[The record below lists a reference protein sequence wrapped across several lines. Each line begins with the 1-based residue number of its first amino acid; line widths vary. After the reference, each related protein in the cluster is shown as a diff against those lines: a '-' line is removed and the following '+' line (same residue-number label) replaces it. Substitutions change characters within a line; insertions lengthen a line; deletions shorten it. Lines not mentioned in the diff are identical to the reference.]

1 MVLMPK
7 TPISWNYE
15 SKLKRP
21 LKCSVDKLRVE
32 PLGQLG
38 KLDLHLVMMIQQ
50 DQPGLRRTRS
60 LPGELLIA
68 IHWPEADD
76 RVLAMSAQEA
86 DAAFDNPRQPLEL
99 DDDEELKRAIA
110 MSEEESRAPKRQKRE
125 ETPEEERKMLE
136 E

>member
-1 MVLMPK
+1 
-7 TPISWNYE
+7 
-15 SKLKRP
+15 
-21 LKCSVDKLRVE
+21 VDKLIVE

-50 DQPGLRRTRS
+50 DQPGLRRTRN
-60 LPGELLIA
+60 LLGELLLPFCR
-68 IHWPEADD
+68 PEAYD

-136 E
+136 ESAHPCLTLR

>member
-1 MVLMPK
+1 VSFN
-7 TPISWNYE
+7 TFS
-15 SKLKRP
+15 SVGKLII
-21 LKCSVDKLRVE
+21 E

-50 DQPGLRRTRS
+50 DQPGLRRTKNS
-60 LPGELLIA
+60 LGELSLA
-68 IHWPEADD
+68 FWCAEADS

-86 DAAFDNPRQPLEL
+86 DAAFDNPRQPQEL

>member
-1 MVLMPK
+1 
-7 TPISWNYE
+7 
-15 SKLKRP
+15 
-21 LKCSVDKLRVE
+21 VDKLIVE

-38 KLDLHLVMMIQQ
+38 KWDLHLVTMIRQ

-60 LPGELLIA
+60 SLGELLLPYCR
-68 IHWPEADD
+68 PEAYG

-136 E
+136 EYAEVSPSQHS

>member
-1 MVLMPK
+1 VLV
-7 TPISWNYE
+7 
-15 SKLKRP
+15 SKLI
-21 LKCSVDKLRVE
+21 SE

-60 LPGELLIA
+60 LLGELSL
-68 IHWPEADD
+68 PDSCPGADG

-86 DAAFDNPRQPLEL
+86 DAAFDNPRQPQEL

>member
-1 MVLMPK
+1 VSYNITILM
-7 TPISWNYE
+7 
-15 SKLKRP
+15 
-21 LKCSVDKLRVE
+21 DKLMVE
-32 PLGQLG
+32 PLGRLG
-38 KLDLHLVMMIQQ
+38 KLDLHPVMMIRQ
-50 DQPGLRRTRS
+50 DQRGRKRMRN
-60 LPGELLIA
+60 LLGKLS
-68 IHWPEADD
+68 HSEYCPEADS

-86 DAAFDNPRQPLEL
+86 DAAFDNPRQPQEL